1 MKTLW
6 ESFILF
12 LESIGRAR
20 AASELARVGR
30 YEEAR
35 KIYEDDT
42 EVHP

>member
-20 AASELARVGR
+20 AAAELARVGR

-35 KIYEDDT
+35 RIYEEDT

>member
-1 MKTLW
+1 MKTRW

>member
-1 MKTLW
+1 MKKIW
-6 ESFILF
+6 ESFLLF

-20 AASELARVGR
+20 AASELARLGR

-35 KIYEDDT
+35 KLYERDT